1 MKTAVDQFFD
11 TLSFLLR
18 PDDPAHNAAMIR
30 DFARMSEIPEEIVRE
45 KLNKDLAPDGAKQ

>member
-30 DFARMSEIPEEIVRE
+30 DFSRMSKIPEEIVRE
-45 KLNKDLAPDGAKQ
+45 KLNQTMTPDGAKQ

>member
-1 MKTAVDQFFD
+1 MKTAVDDFFD

-30 DFARMSEIPEEIVRE
+30 DFAKASGISEETIRE
-45 KLNKDLAPDGAKQ
+45 KLNQALMPDGARQ

>member
-1 MKTAVDQFFD
+1 MTAVDDFFH

-30 DFARMSEIPEEIVRE
+30 DFARMSKIPEEIVRE
-45 KLNKDLAPDGAKQ
+45 KLHQALSPDGATQ

>member
-11 TLSFLLR
+11 ALSFLLR

-30 DFARMSEIPEEIVRE
+30 DFARMSKIPEEIVRE
-45 KLNKDLAPDGAKQ
+45 KLNQTMTPDGAKQ